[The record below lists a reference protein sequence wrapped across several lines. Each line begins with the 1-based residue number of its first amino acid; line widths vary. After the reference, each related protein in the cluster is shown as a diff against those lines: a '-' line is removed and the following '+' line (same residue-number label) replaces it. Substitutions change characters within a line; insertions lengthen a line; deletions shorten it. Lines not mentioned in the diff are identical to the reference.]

1 MPKVQSASNVRATG
15 SGSTP
20 STGRGRPPP
29 ELDQI
34 SSNSVFERIS
44 LQLRRDP
51 TIGALGRNHA
61 IRLATN
67 LLLVVDQI
75 SGKCKYPIESFD
87 KLLEGFGGAN
97 GAIVSEGA
105 QRPIAR
111 SRASVPDGSFPI
123 LSEDDLIKKIVR
135 YYYQHA
141 IATKEAK
148 GERDA

>member
-1 MPKVQSASNVRATG
+1 MAKVQTASKVRATG
-15 SGSTP
+15 SRSTP
-20 STGRGRPPP
+20 RTGPRRPPP

-34 SSNSVFERIS
+34 SSKSVFERIS

-51 TIGALGRNHA
+51 TIGALGTKHA
-61 IRLATN
+61 IGIATN

-97 GAIVSEGA
+97 AAIVSEGA
-105 QRPIAR
+105 QRPMAH

-123 LSEDDLIKKIVR
+123 LSEDDLIKKIIR
-135 YYYQHA
+135 YYHQQA
-141 IATKEAK
+141 IAMKKGK